1 MEDDSQRRELEDI
14 KQKKQEM
21 IKDNRN
27 LYQERKG
34 ENGKLGLNPNAP
46 DFIGSREQNEGNE
59 NIILQQ
65 SIKCYNCWGKDHLRL
80 DCWYSQGNANGGY

>member
-1 MEDDSQRRELEDI
+1 
-14 KQKKQEM
+14 M